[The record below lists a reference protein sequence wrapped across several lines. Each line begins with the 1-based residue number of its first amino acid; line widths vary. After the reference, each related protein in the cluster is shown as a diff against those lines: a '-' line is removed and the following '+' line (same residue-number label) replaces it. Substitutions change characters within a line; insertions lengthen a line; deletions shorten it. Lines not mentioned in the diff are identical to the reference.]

1 MKKITAI
8 LSCFALGLVITVK
21 AQTQG
26 VDQRRAN
33 QRERIH
39 QGVLSGELT
48 RRETANAAHHQGHI
62 RRAERRS
69 KADGIVTR
77 RERAHLHHMQ
87 NRASRDLR
95 RNKHDAQARRNAH

>member
-8 LSCFALGLVITVK
+8 LSCIAFGLMITAK
-21 AQTQG
+21 AQTPG
-26 VDQRRAN
+26 VDQRQAN

-39 QGVLSGELT
+39 QGVTSGELT
-48 RRETANAAHHQGHI
+48 QKETANAAHHQGHI
-62 RRAERRS
+62 RRAERRT

-95 RNKHDAQARRNAH
+95 RNKHDAQARRNIH